1 MQYFHY
7 VTHPPSPSSQYIIQ
21 THSSFH
27 PGNVSLLKA
36 SPGSLPTDLHLRR
49 RENLAAMLWILNPA
63 VSCCCCFSVVK
74 SCPTLCNLMDYS
86 RPGFPVLHCLPEFGQ
101 TPVHWVGDA
110 IQLSH
115 SLLPTSPAFNLSQH
129 LDLFQWVRSSHQVKI
144 LDLQHHSFQWI
155 FKIISFRID

>member
-86 RPGFPVLHCLPEFGQ
+86 IPGFPVLHYLPQFAQ
-101 TPVHWVGDA
+101 THVHWVNDATQQPFHPLCLSKFIINTDIAPALGIGDV
-110 IQLSH
+110 S
-115 SLLPTSPAFNLSQH
+115 SSSPKRNEDDIWRQELK
-129 LDLFQWVRSSHQVKI
+129 RS
-144 LDLQHHSFQWI
+144 FA
-155 FKIISFRID
+155 